1 MKKHLIAAVIT
12 SIVLVIFAYVCLIIM
27 PKLPSSL
34 VEDYFKPSFV
44 NDENRN
50 MLYFVQPV
58 VLGFALSWFWTRFKD
73 SFAGNWV
80 LKGLELGMVYAVIA
94 SLPAMILLFSAIDVS
109 AATVGTWLLYSFA
122 QATIAGEISARI
134 DP

>member
-1 MKKHLIAAVIT
+1 MKKHLIAAAVT
-12 SIVLVIFAYVCLIIM
+12 SIVLLVFAYLCLLIM
-27 PKLPSSL
+27 PNLPEAML
-34 VEDYFKPSFV
+34 EDYFSPAFV

-50 MLYFVQPV
+50 LFYFVQPV
-58 VLGFALSWFWTRFKD
+58 VLAFALSWFWTRFKD
-73 SFAGNWV
+73 SFAGNWA
-80 LKGLELGMVYAVIA
+80 LKGLELGVVYVLVA
-94 SLPAMILLFSAIDVS
+94 SLPAMILLFSAINVS

>member
-1 MKKHLIAAVIT
+1 MKKHLIAAAVT
-12 SIVLVIFAYVCLIIM
+12 SIVLLVFAYLCLLIM
-27 PKLPSSL
+27 PKLPEAML
-34 VEDYFKPSFV
+34 EDYFSPAFV

-50 MLYFVQPV
+50 LFYFVQPV
-58 VLGFALSWFWTRFKD
+58 VLAFALSWFWTRFKD
-73 SFAGNWV
+73 SFAGNWA
-80 LKGLELGMVYAVIA
+80 LKGLELGVVYVLVA
-94 SLPAMILLFSAIDVS
+94 SLPAMILLFSAINVS